1 MLTFFNHHFM
11 SLYIIPFL
19 GAFIGWL
26 TNKITILFAL
36 RAFSR
41 RQQQLAD
48 QTGEFV
54 ATQLF
59 SFDDVRQQLADPDK
73 IKSMIPVVE
82 AHMDTFLREKLPE
95 AMPVFKMFIGDST
108 IQQVK
113 KVLVTE
119 LDNMF
124 PEIIDQYLQRAQK
137 ELDVRAIVSKKI
149 SGLSADQLKKLLT
162 VSLRHELRLA
172 ETGGAVVGFLVGLLQ
187 LWIAL
192 HHSN

>member
-1 MLTFFNHHFM
+1 M
-11 SLYIIPFL
+11 SLYFIPFL
-19 GAFIGWL
+19 AAITGWL
-26 TNKITILFAL
+26 TNKITIYLLF
-36 RAFSR
+36 RSFSG

-59 SFDDVRQQLADPDK
+59 SFDDIRNKLADPDK

-82 AHMDTFLREKLPE
+82 VHMDTFLREKLPE

-113 KVLVTE
+113 KVLVAE

-124 PEIIDQYLQRAQK
+124 PEIISQYLQDTQK
-137 ELDVRAIVSKKI
+137 ELDIRAIVSRKI
-149 SGLSADQLKKLLT
+149 KELSASQIKKAVT
-162 VSLRHELRLA
+162 VSLGRELRLA
-172 ETGGAVVGFLVGLLQ
+172 EYGGAVFGFLIGLLQ

-192 HHSN
+192 HHNN

>member
-1 MLTFFNHHFM
+1 M

-19 GAFIGWL
+19 GALTGWL
-26 TNKITILFAL
+26 TNKIMILFAL
-36 RAFSR
+36 RAFSK

-149 SGLSADQLKKLLT
+149 SSLSADQLKKLLT
-162 VSLRHELRLA
+162 VSLRRELRMA
-172 ETGGAVVGFLVGLLQ
+172 ELGGAVIGFIIGLLQ

-192 HHSN
+192 HH

>member
-1 MLTFFNHHFM
+1 MLTFFNHLTM
-11 SLYIIPFL
+11 SLYFIPFL
-19 GAFIGWL
+19 AALIGWL
-26 TNKITILFAL
+26 TNKITIFLLL
-36 RAFSR
+36 RSFSG

-59 SFDDVRQQLADPDK
+59 SFDDIRHQLADPDK

-124 PEIIDQYLQRAQK
+124 PEIIDQYLLNTQK
-137 ELDVRAIVSKKI
+137 ELDVRAIVSRKI
-149 SGLSADQLKKLLT
+149 KELSASQVKTLVT
-162 VSLRHELRLA
+162 VSLGRELRLA
-172 ETGGAVVGFLVGLLQ
+172 ELGGAVFGFLIGLLQ
-187 LWIAL
+187 LWLAL
-192 HHSN
+192 PPQ

>member
-1 MLTFFNHHFM
+1 ML
-11 SLYIIPFL
+11 LYLIPFL
-19 GAFIGWL
+19 AALTGWL
-26 TNKITILFAL
+26 TNKITILFLL
-36 RAFSR
+36 RSFSG
-41 RQQQLAD
+41 RQQQLAV

-59 SFDDVRQQLADPDK
+59 SFDDIRHKLADPEK

-124 PEIIDQYLQRAQK
+124 PQIIDQYLQQAQK
-137 ELDVRAIVSKKI
+137 ELDVRAIVSRKITELSTGQIKTLLKI
-149 SGLSADQLKKLLT
+149 SVG
-162 VSLRHELRLA
+162 RELRLA
-172 ETGGAVVGFLVGLLQ
+172 ELGGAAFGFLIGLLQ

-192 HHSN
+192 HHNN